1 MDEIARLEAQVEIK
15 SPLEKFFGFYRNNM
29 HHLVQMFPK
38 NIKSFQLQEEMRS
51 GPMTAKV
58 KIEDIDDG
66 DMSMTFNV
74 IQGDVLRFYKSFKAK
89 LQVIKVHKGAG
100 SVEWT
105 VEFEKANENSP
116 DPEHYVDFAIKMSKG
131 LDA

>member
-1 MDEIARLEAQVEIK
+1 MCYLVLINAV
-15 SPLEKFFGFYRNNM
+15 FFF
-29 HHLVQMFPK
+29 F
-38 NIKSFQLQEEMRS
+38 SFLGEFVS
-51 GPMTAKV
+51 GSPMTAKV

-131 LDA
+131 LDAYLCKN

>member
-1 MDEIARLEAQVEIK
+1 MGNQNWYGLGQ
-15 SPLEKFFGFYRNNM
+15 
-29 HHLVQMFPK
+29 PK
-38 NIKSFQLQEEMRS
+38 PR
-51 GPMTAKV
+51 GRPCMTAKV

-131 LDA
+131 LDAYLCKN